1 MCHTS
6 PATAPQG
13 TITNCRIDLSVP
25 IFHILLVEDFEPFRR
40 FVRQLLE
47 PRAEYRVV
55 GEAIDGLEAVRK
67 AQDLK
72 PHLILLDGGL
82 PKLSGF
88 AAAEQIR
95 TLVPDAIILFVS
107 LESSPLAA
115 RKALRLGA
123 LGYVHKMQAQLDLL
137 PAIESVLAGKQ
148 FVSSGLDVSE
158 NQAQNQSEVQF

>member
-1 MCHTS
+1 MCHTPS
-6 PATAPQG
+6 GYCTQG
-13 TITNCRIDLSVP
+13 TITNCRIDLTVP
-25 IFHILLVEDFEPFRR
+25 IFHILLVEDFEPFRI
-40 FVRQLLE
+40 FVRQVLE

-67 AQDLK
+67 AQELK
-72 PHLILLDGGL
+72 PDLILLDGGL
-82 PKLSGF
+82 PKLNGF

-115 RKALRLGA
+115 REALRLGA
-123 LGYVHKMQAQLDLL
+123 LGYVHKMRAQLDLL